1 MEQQSPLKCL
11 VMRPYLCFLLEE
23 PLDPPFRLRPNMSMG
38 HQEFF
43 RLFPA
48 KCELKRAGFDVNL
61 GLDLPIEIGVWPT
74 RAQHG
79 WARGNFQW
87 GTLEPVL

>member
-1 MEQQSPLKCL
+1 
-11 VMRPYLCFLLEE
+11 
-23 PLDPPFRLRPNMSMG
+23 MSMG

-61 GLDLPIEIGVWPT
+61 GLDLHIEMGVWPT
-74 RAQHG
+74 RECCAANHVRY
-79 WARGNFQW
+79 RGNLPIRNREFLIW
-87 GTLEPVL
+87 AKGKGGISPSRAAIFKKCKAV